1 MSLFVRSKVL
11 VVAVTV
17 LASPI
22 EPANSP
28 EAVVNEVA
36 PVYIAHNASSIQRA
50 CAGDCVVSK
59 VGRA

>member
-1 MSLFVRSKVL
+1 MEGMSLFVRLKVL
-11 VVAVTV
+11 VVVVTS

-36 PVYIAHNASSIQRA
+36 PVYIAHKASSIQRA
-50 CAGDCVVSK
+50 
-59 VGRA
+59 